1 MGFTVFFRKI
11 NGTSFDMDSSIIKGV
26 KMEIWRKG
34 EGWVDSILIYG
45 RQIEMMET
53 MRHLFTGENYEV
65 LEADT
70 LGGLYR
76 LMSEQPPHL
85 LLMGVE
91 GSGGEGARIV
101 QEVRKSSS
109 IPIVVLTEHDDEM
122 KKVEALEAG
131 ADDCIS
137 YQDCSP
143 LELLARVKSR
153 LRRYTRMAD
162 ISEEKERIYRA
173 DDLMIDDSSKRVF
186 VKEREVRLTP
196 IEYEIVKLLVK
207 EKGKVFSIGQIYEA
221 IWHMKPIGADN
232 TIAVHIHHIREK
244 IEENPKEPQYIK
256 AVWGTGYKAG

>member
-1 MGFTVFFRKI
+1 
-11 NGTSFDMDSSIIKGV
+11 
-26 KMEIWRKG
+26 
-34 EGWVDSILIYG
+34 
-45 RQIEMMET
+45 MMET
-53 MRHLFTGENYEV
+53 MRHLFAGENYEV

-70 LGGLYR
+70 PDELYR
-76 LMSEQPPHL
+76 LMSGRQPHL
-85 LLMGVE
+85 LFLGFD
-91 GSGGEGARIV
+91 GSGEDVARTV
-101 QEVRKSSS
+101 QEVRKNSS
-109 IPIVVLTEHDDEM
+109 IPIVVLTKQDDEM
-122 KKVEALEAG
+122 KKIEVLEAG

-137 YQDCSP
+137 YSDCSP
-143 LELLARVKSR
+143 LELLARAKSR

-162 ISEEKERIYRA
+162 ISEKKEKIYRA
-173 DDLMIDDSSKRVF
+173 DDLMIDDISKRVF

-207 EKGKVFSIGQIYEA
+207 EKGKVFSISQIYEA